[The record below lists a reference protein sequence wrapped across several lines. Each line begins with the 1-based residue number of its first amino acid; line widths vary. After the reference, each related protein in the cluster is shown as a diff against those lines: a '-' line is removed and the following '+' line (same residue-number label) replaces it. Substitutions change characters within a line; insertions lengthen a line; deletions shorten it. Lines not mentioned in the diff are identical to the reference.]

1 MTATILMTILA
12 ASALGMMI
20 LALIVILKGEKEQ
33 ADWQEQKTNE
43 IISLAQN
50 MAKFKDK
57 LYELEKCNEK
67 FEAGIVG
74 LSQRQ
79 DEIEERFLST
89 DVQTTIQ
96 NEIDKAREQVF
107 TDWIHGQ
114 RSYSKQPCI
123 LNSRCE
129 HVSFWHTYVE
139 CS

>member
-57 LYELEKCNEK
+57 LYELEKDNEK
-67 FEAGIVG
+67 FEGGIVG

-107 TDWIHGQ
+107 TEWIQNIVNYNPVGG
-114 RSYSKQPCI
+114 K
-123 LNSRCE
+123 E
-129 HVSFWHTYVE
+129 
-139 CS
+139 

>member
-1 MTATILMTILA
+1 M
-12 ASALGMMI
+12 
-20 LALIVILKGEKEQ
+20 ILKGEKEQ

-50 MAKFKDK
+50 MAKLKDK
-57 LYELEKCNEK
+57 IYELDKDNEK

-107 TDWIHGQ
+107 TEWVQNIVNYNPVGG
-114 RSYSKQPCI
+114 K
-123 LNSRCE
+123 E
-129 HVSFWHTYVE
+129 
-139 CS
+139 

>member
-1 MTATILMTILA
+1 MTGIILMAILA
-12 ASALGMMI
+12 ASALGMML

-33 ADWQEQKTNE
+33 ADWQEQKANE

-57 LYELEKCNEK
+57 LYELEKDNEK

-107 TDWIHGQ
+107 TEWIQNIVNYNPVGD
-114 RSYSKQPCI
+114 K
-123 LNSRCE
+123 
-129 HVSFWHTYVE
+129 
-139 CS
+139 